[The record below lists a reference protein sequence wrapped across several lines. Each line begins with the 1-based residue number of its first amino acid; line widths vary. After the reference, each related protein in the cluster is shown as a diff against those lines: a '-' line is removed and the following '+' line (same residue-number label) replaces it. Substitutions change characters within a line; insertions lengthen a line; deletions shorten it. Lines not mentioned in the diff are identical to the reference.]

1 VIKFDCKHYF
11 EWIDD
16 KKSWQCAIS
25 RLTFFGSHL
34 EMVIQTCEPVT
45 VIVGKTSSGFF
56 AFFKS
61 QYTGIDLKS
70 LFNIKDNIHQISS
83 VCFDE
88 EKAVTVAFAIERIG
102 YLLSKPGHK
111 RKPIKSV
118 QDDDLPF

>member
-1 VIKFDCKHYF
+1 MIKFDCRHYF

-16 KKSWQCAIS
+16 HKTWHCAIS
-25 RLTFFGSHL
+25 RLTYFGSHL

-45 VIVGKTSSGFF
+45 VIVGRTSSGFF

-61 QYTGIDLKS
+61 QFTGIDLKS

-83 VCFDE
+83 VCYDE

-102 YLLSKPGHK
+102 HLLSQPRRFHK
-111 RKPIKSV
+111 FNKNV
-118 QDDDLPF
+118 NDDLPF

>member
-16 KKSWQCAIS
+16 RKTWQCAIS
-25 RLTFFGSHL
+25 RLTYFGGHL
-34 EMVIQTCEPVT
+34 EMVIHTCEPVT

-70 LFNIKDNIHQISS
+70 LFNIKDNIRQISS
-83 VCFDE
+83 VCYDE
-88 EKAVTVAFAIERIG
+88 EKAVTVAFAIERVG
-102 YLLSKPGHK
+102 HLLSQPHRK
-111 RKPIKSV
+111 RKITKSIN
-118 QDDDLPF
+118 DDLPF